1 MRAIITFTTS
11 DGREQTLETAF
22 PDTIRRN
29 RGVIVRASK
38 AYLKQLN
45 TTLPGWL
52 YKMEPELK
60 DVKITPPYHI
70 KRQKA
75 KP

>member
-1 MRAIITFTTS
+1 MLATITFTTM
-11 DGREQTLETAF
+11 DGQTHVLETAF
-22 PDTIRRN
+22 PDTLRRDRN
-29 RGVIVRASK
+29 VIVRASK

-52 YKMEPELK
+52 YKMEPEFK
-60 DVKITPPYHI
+60 DVKIVSNI

-75 KP
+75 K